1 MNNTEGEGVWG
12 AVGILML
19 VISAVF
25 VLYLINQVVDFAGR
39 AGWF

>member
-19 VISAVF
+19 VISAVG
-25 VLYLINQVVDFAGR
+25 VIALINQLV
-39 AGWF
+39 